1 MDADLEPDNIPMPVR
16 CTFSLNSKESSQL
29 HCSGFGSVKAFSGT
43 ARGRD
48 NPYATAWPDV
58 GPLPAGTYYLVDRQS
73 GGTLGWLHDWID
85 AHGYG
90 TTDRTKWFMLWNPD
104 GGDTTMVNGIK
115 RGEFRLHPMGP
126 LRLSHGCITVN
137 SPLEFDSL
145 QRYIRSRAPDIPI
158 PGSTMKA
165 YGTVEVR

>member
-1 MDADLEPDNIPMPVR
+1 LR
-16 CTFSLNSKESSQL
+16 
-29 HCSGFGSVKAFSGT
+29 
-43 ARGRD
+43 
-48 NPYATAWPDV
+48 
-58 GPLPAGTYYLVDRQS
+58 
-73 GGTLGWLHDWID
+73 DWID

-90 TTDRTKWFMLWNPD
+90 TTDRTKWFTLWNPD
-104 GGDTTMVNGIK
+104 GGDMTMVNGIK

-126 LRLSHGCITVN
+126 LRLSHGCITVS

-158 PGSTMKA
+158 PGSNMKA